1 MVAGPLVQIGAVAER
16 VGLSLRTV
24 RYYEEH
30 GLLVPETRTQGGFRM
45 YSDDQV
51 KRLQLIKRMKPLG
64 FSVQEMGDLLHARDT
79 LRDPSAT
86 PAAAQAA
93 RGTLGSFATA
103 AAERCERLRDQLVE
117 AEAFA
122 EQVRRESR
130 RARRSL
136 PLSST
141 SG

>member
-1 MVAGPLVQIGAVAER
+1 MPERLVQIGAVADR

-24 RYYEEH
+24 RYYEEL
-30 GLLVPETRTQGGFRM
+30 GLLVPEARTQGGFRM

-64 FSVQEMGDLLHARDT
+64 FSVQEMGELLHARDT
-79 LRDPSAT
+79 LRDVSAP
-86 PAAAQAA
+86 PAAAEAA
-93 RGTLGSFATA
+93 RETLGSFAKG
-103 AAERCERLRDQLVE
+103 AAERCEQLRDQLVE

-130 RARRSL
+130 RARRSRQ
-136 PLSST
+136 PSSST
-141 SG
+141 P